1 MAGERLLIKS
11 HYSSFSIHGKKCG
24 KGFMRF
30 DLNFCPIVLI
40 LTSSS
45 NMINEIPIVRVSE
58 KAWRAATSI
67 HVGKIRELLLPG
79 LISEEHVLNSGKQRR
94 GSKPDESGLTA
105 LDPMNPVFNF
115 LIEYYGLKGSKA
127 TRRLARWSPTPQ
139 LLVQKEN
146 RITELEQLTSPLEKE
161 DKLIFEGVLLEG
173 ATENDLGATLHLRGA
188 MPYDGGILYSPRSF
202 FSSDLEIEK
211 SATAYMWYRSVL
223 QQTVTADPVLHCHGM
238 HEWAM
243 QYWPEGASPPPS
255 AKYQKHLPLRVSRGV
270 INDAVERKGISC
282 THVDALRY
290 FAPAAGPLNHHGHSL
305 KREQQLE
312 LEQPAC
318 VHAQM
323 DLLKMALK
331 LVPFCDPILLQ
342 NSLEIALD
350 ARKLDIAASPYDV
363 TAFGVGVIPVETS
376 PGRKEYRRQQ
386 VNLMKKAQPIRLEML
401 SAYNLLLEIGF
412 GEKVNFQPAPERFAR
427 AEPGGL
433 PWRQNLIK

>member
-1 MAGERLLIKS
+1 
-11 HYSSFSIHGKKCG
+11 
-24 KGFMRF
+24 
-30 DLNFCPIVLI
+30 
-40 LTSSS
+40 
-45 NMINEIPIVRVSE
+45 MINDIPIIRVSE

-67 HVGKIRELLLPG
+67 HVGRIRELLSPG
-79 LISEEHVLNSGKQRR
+79 LISEDHVLSSGNQRK
-94 GSKPDESGLTA
+94 GSKPYDRGLTA

-139 LLVQKEN
+139 LLVQKESK
-146 RITELEQLTSPLEKE
+146 ITELDQLLLPIENQDNVL
-161 DKLIFEGVLLEG
+161 FEGILLEG
-173 ATENDLGATLHLRGA
+173 ATENDLSSTLHLKGA
-188 MPYDGGILYSPRSF
+188 MPYDDGILYSPKSF
-202 FSSDLEIEK
+202 FSGDVDIEK
-211 SATAYMWYRSVL
+211 SATAYLWYRNVIE
-223 QQTVTADPVLHCHGM
+223 QTLKADPVIHCHGM

-243 QYWPEGASPPPS
+243 QYWPEGANPPPS
-255 AKYQKHLPLRVSRGV
+255 AKYQKHLPLRVSREV

-350 ARKLDIAASPYDV
+350 ARKLDVAASPYDA

-376 PGRKEYRRQQ
+376 EGRKEYRRQQ
-386 VNLMKKAQPIRLEML
+386 IMLMKKAQPIRLEML
-401 SAYNLLLEIGF
+401 HAYNLLLQIGF
-412 GEKVNFQPAPERFAR
+412 DDKHNFQPSPERFAR

-433 PWRQNLIK
+433 PWRRNLIK